1 MTGKTYDPDPRPPE
15 TKFGYAAVMEK
26 RAIRARLENEG
37 VTGIA
42 LELAIEREYEVA
54 HANDVTYAEKSA
66 ARAARAKK
74 APAPFTD
81 DELAAIRDRFKM
93 DNDPASVAIAATAEA
108 LLAHRKE

>member
-1 MTGKTYDPDPRPPE
+1 MSKRDPLPDHL
-15 TKFGYAAVMEK
+15 KFGYAAVMEK
-26 RAIRARLENEG
+26 RAIRARLESEG

-42 LELAIEREYEVA
+42 LELAIERAYEAA

-66 ARAARAKK
+66 ARTARARK

-108 LLAHRKE
+108 LLAYRKD